1 MSRAAAAT
9 VEGAA
14 LRRERRGGMVG
25 AALSVGRFARRRPLG
40 AFGALII
47 LVLVVMTIFAPAIA
61 PYAYDHQVL
70 TERLQDPSRAH
81 LLGTDNL
88 GRDMFSR
95 VVYGARIS
103 ITIGFVAV
111 AISTFISATFGIVS
125 GYYGG
130 VVDLAFQR
138 VIDIWIALPGI
149 VAIVFLIAVMGPS
162 LRNITLLLGVL
173 GSAGAS
179 RVVRGAVLAMR
190 HQQYMEAAQVMG
202 ASDLRIMSHYVLPN
216 VTHVIVVSA
225 TVAVGGFILVEAGL
239 AFLGLGVPPPF
250 PTWGRMLNVSREY
263 LNEPWLAIGP
273 GIALTAAVFS
283 FNVFGDA
290 LRDILDPRMRGT

>member
-1 MSRAAAAT
+1 MSQATAAT

-14 LRRERRGGMVG
+14 LVREPPGRIAGV
-25 AALSVGRFARRRPLG
+25 ALSVGRFVRRRPLG
-40 AFGALII
+40 AFGGLII
-47 LVLVVMTIFAPAIA
+47 VLLVMMALFAPAIA
-61 PYAYDHQVL
+61 PYSYDHQVL
-70 TERLQDPSRAH
+70 SERLQDPSRAH

-88 GRDMFSR
+88 GRD
-95 VVYGARIS
+95 
-103 ITIGFVAV
+103 T
-111 AISTFISATFGIVS
+111 
-125 GYYGG
+125 
-130 VVDLAFQR
+130 FQR

-149 VAIVFLIAVMGPS
+149 VAIVFMVAILGPS

-179 RVVRGAVLAMR
+179 RVVRGAVLGMR
-190 HQQYMEAAQVMG
+190 HSQYMEAAQVMG
-202 ASDLRIMSHYVLPN
+202 ASDLRIMLRYVLPN
-216 VTHVIVVSA
+216 VTHVIVVGA
-225 TVAVGGFILVEAGL
+225 TVAIGGFILVEAGL

-290 LRDILDPRMRGT
+290 LRDVMDPRMRGT